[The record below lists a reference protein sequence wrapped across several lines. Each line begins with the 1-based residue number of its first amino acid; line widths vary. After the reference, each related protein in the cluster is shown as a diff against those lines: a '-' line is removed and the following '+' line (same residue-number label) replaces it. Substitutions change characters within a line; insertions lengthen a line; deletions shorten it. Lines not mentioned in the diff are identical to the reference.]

1 MHDVSQGDLG
11 QVRARRSLKCYV
23 IICEDVG
30 SSRGRFSNIGS
41 KKAVA
46 VGRGFF
52 SQPG

>member
-1 MHDVSQGDLG
+1 MSVAVGSDMGLG
-11 QVRARRSLKCYV
+11 EGGEGGRDG
-23 IICEDVG
+23 CEDVG